1 MIYKLK
7 QEFEF
12 FLHLQLLHQALLIIN
27 YSSHSILFCVIN
39 RNAQEVQLKSVKEG
53 KSTYNFHTEK
63 LSKTKSDLRFI
74 MGKSDIFNHLEIIIP
89 GTIFQL

>member
-1 MIYKLK
+1 M
-7 QEFEF
+7 
-12 FLHLQLLHQALLIIN
+12 
-27 YSSHSILFCVIN
+27 IN
-39 RNAQEVQLKSVKEG
+39 RNTEEVQLKSVKL